1 MGEWH
6 KVVIDECLPLRIYP
20 KERAGKPPRRGR
32 TFRPDE
38 VEDYWALLLEKA
50 FAKFVGG
57 YMNLE
62 GGFPRCAVTHLS
74 GGITTS
80 DMLNE
85 NNNDELLEYLQTDE
99 VFNYLESIE
108 DDSMIIL
115 SNYEGGSEMGI
126 QPGHAYAIQDF
137 ENIGDTK
144 LVQLR
149 NPWGEGEWLGE
160 WGDDW
165 LVQNIETDRRLRNL
179 TYHQRKKLGIGI
191 EADDG
196 VFWMSWADALEEF
209 EQITICHLDGDDGVE
224 RRCIGTFNYD
234 QSDSPDCLRDLAQNY
249 LNPSRHVQLNLTVE
263 KKQHVKFQLC
273 LDMNMKPKS
282 NEERRLT
289 FFAVHRLPEE
299 LSDPGYPFDSLEL
312 YDLELVRPKFPFRQT
327 PICTK
332 GYAFEPYDY
341 NGWVYDLEPGNYCV
355 IFNTTPMI
363 PQPSDNVQPTDFI
376 LRACGSG
383 LEMQQIE

>member
-1 MGEWH
+1 M
-6 KVVIDECLPLRIYP
+6 IDECLPLRIYP

-137 ENIGDTK
+137 ECIGGTK

-165 LVQNIETDRRLRNL
+165 LVANIDSDRRLRNL
-179 TYHQRKKLGIGI
+179 DYHQRSRCQTTRCRNISRFYFSRSKCGIFIRKKLCIGK
-191 EADDG
+191 EENDG

-209 EQITICHLDGDDGVE
+209 EQITICHLDGDDEVE
-224 RRCIGTFNYD
+224 RRCIGIE
-234 QSDSPDCLRDLAQNY
+234 
-249 LNPSRHVQLNLTVE
+249 LNFPIR
-263 KKQHVKFQLC
+263 
-273 LDMNMKPKS
+273 
-282 NEERRLT
+282 
-289 FFAVHRLPEE
+289 FFRS
-299 LSDPGYPFDSLEL
+299 LSEVP
-312 YDLELVRPKFPFRQT
+312 
-327 PICTK
+327 
-332 GYAFEPYDY
+332 
-341 NGWVYDLEPGNYCV
+341 NLEPTIIGTNHTNSPL
-355 IFNTTPMI
+355 IRDI
-363 PQPSDNVQPTDFI
+363 Q
-376 LRACGSG
+376 L
-383 LEMQQIE
+383 